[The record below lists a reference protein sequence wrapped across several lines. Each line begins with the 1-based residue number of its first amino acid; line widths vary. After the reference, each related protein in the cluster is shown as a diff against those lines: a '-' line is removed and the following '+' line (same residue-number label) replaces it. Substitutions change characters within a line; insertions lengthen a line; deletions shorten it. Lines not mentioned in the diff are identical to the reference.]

1 MSYEPQ
7 SERDGNVAL
16 DERAQHFSPRAHSVT
31 AQRSKLIAG
40 VVGGMLAMSGAM
52 WGFAQVGSP
61 AKPGG
66 GGGGTPAQAPGP
78 KNPVPSPNQPGDKT
92 PIERPPA
99 PTSPP
104 SDGGTEPVNPNA
116 PGQPQQPGQPGQ
128 TNPNN
133 PNNPNGVPANET
145 ALEREARLRRA
156 TGPFT
161 FTNAQAQSAF
171 NDNVQNLLRMERRM
185 DESRRTLLKRLG
197 DVRQLPPERQS
208 AATLD
213 LLQQI
218 LQENESMQSYLVRS
232 RTSWTG
238 EVEYAG
244 DPATNAPQSGIGN
257 NNGNAA
263 PATPIPERTTGQGR

>member
-7 SERDGNVAL
+7 AERDGNVAL
-16 DERAQHFSPRAHSVT
+16 DERAQHSPPRAPT
-31 AQRSKLIAG
+31 MAAQRSKLIAG

-128 TNPNN
+128 TNPND
-133 PNNPNGVPANET
+133 PNNRNAVPANET

-156 TGPFT
+156 SGPFA
-161 FTNAQAQSAF
+161 FANPQAQTAF
-171 NDNVQNLLRMERRM
+171 NDNVQNLMRMERRM
-185 DESRRTLLKRLG
+185 DESRRVLLKRLG

-244 DPATNAPQSGIGN
+244 EPATNPGQQEAGA
-257 NNGNAA
+257 NNGTPAA
-263 PATPIPERTTGQGR
+263 PIPDRPTGWGR